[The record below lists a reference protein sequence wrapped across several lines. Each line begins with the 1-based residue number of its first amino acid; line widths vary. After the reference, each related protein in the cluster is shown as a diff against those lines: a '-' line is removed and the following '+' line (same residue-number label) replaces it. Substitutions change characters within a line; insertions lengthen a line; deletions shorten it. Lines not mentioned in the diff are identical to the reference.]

1 MNLTIMRLTY
11 RALLGRRRAAL
22 LLVLPLL
29 MLVLA
34 VTLRSVRG
42 PSDDSATALVGGFGL
57 ATLIPLLGV
66 IAGTGSIGPEI
77 DDGSIIYLLS
87 KPISRHVVILSKVV
101 VAAVTTLVFG
111 AVPVLIAGFV
121 VAGSSHNLAVAYGAG
136 AAAAG
141 VTYAALFVMLAV
153 LTRNAV
159 VLGLL
164 YALIWETT
172 IAGVVPGARTV
183 SVRQWATAISERIV
197 GASAADVGLD
207 AAVSLTVGVVLL
219 VVVTVASTYYAGRAL
234 RSIRVTSDD

>member
-1 MNLTIMRLTY
+1 
-11 RALLGRRRAAL
+11 
-22 LLVLPLL
+22 
-29 MLVLA
+29 
-34 VTLRSVRG
+34 
-42 PSDDSATALVGGFGL
+42 
-57 ATLIPLLGV
+57 V

-111 AVPVLIAGFV
+111 ALPVLIAGFV
-121 VAGSSHNLAVAYGAG
+121 VAGGSHNLAVAYGVG